1 MKQGRLQQLLSKIP
15 NKSTRKP
22 PADKSTP
29 AASGTER
36 LRGFN
41 PMRSVGAKLFIIF
54 FISIVTFVLTVGMI
68 SFSISQ
74 SIIKDKVAGYSSQM
88 LDMAGQNLDVFYSSF
103 EKLSLQ
109 IFSDSEVRSILTEIS
124 NTDKSSY
131 EYFTL
136 TNKLVEK
143 MMPIGLSNS
152 SIKGFSFFDGDGQQ
166 FNVYGD
172 TGSQQKSETEWL
184 NRVSEANGK
193 PVWMQGGE
201 NSFSPNKDL
210 FALGRQL
217 VDPYTHKQLGILLM
231 IVHTNE
237 LSKEVAKLSLG
248 DGSRVLI
255 MNENG
260 KLIYS
265 TNSAHEVGTDSPV
278 QLTDE
283 QRSVSN
289 DSFEAD
295 GNMIAYSQSK
305 ITGWTLVGAIPVDLL
320 VEDAGQIFNLSLLM
334 SLIAMILAILI
345 GLFIMRMFARPL
357 VNLMGLMREGANGN
371 MKVRAN
377 FKSKDEIGLLGR
389 SFDMMME
396 EITGLVKQ
404 TNQSAREV
412 LETANEL
419 SNASKTTSIA
429 AREIAV
435 ATEQISGGAAGLA
448 NESERGS
455 ELTQHIGDRMKN
467 VIDSN
472 MQMGTS
478 ASEVHTSSEQGI
490 QYMHHLIDKTQAADE
505 MVRSMVEKVD
515 QLKESTQSIRKI
527 LDVLNKM
534 TKQTNILS
542 LNATIEAARAG
553 EAGKGFRVVA
563 DEINQLAGQS
573 RQSIDVVGEITET
586 IQQGIDETV
595 EVLASAYPIFQE
607 QLNSV
612 KDASTIFSKVQED
625 MNGFIQQLS
634 TVSDSIAQL
643 DESQNVLSAAM
654 MNVSSVAEESLATSE
669 EVASLTSEQLTISEN
684 LVKLSEKLENL
695 SRSLQD
701 SLSKFQV

>member
-1 MKQGRLQQLLSKIP
+1 MKQGRLQQLFSKVSK
-15 NKSTRKP
+15 KSEKKP
-22 PADKSTP
+22 SSDKSMP
-29 AASGTER
+29 GASAGR
-36 LRGFN
+36 LRGLD
-41 PMRSVGAKLFIIF
+41 PRRSVGAKLFIIF
-54 FISIVTFVLTVGMI
+54 FISIVSFVLTVGMI

-74 SIIKDKVAGYSSQM
+74 SIIKNKVATYSSQM

-124 NTDKSSY
+124 NTDKSSF

-152 SIKGFSFFDGDGQQ
+152 SIKGFSFYDGEGQQ

-172 TGSQQKSETEWL
+172 TGSQQQSEMEWL
-184 NRVSEANGK
+184 KKVAEANGK

-201 NSFSPNKDL
+201 NSFNKNKEL

-231 IVHTNE
+231 IVPVNE
-237 LSKEVAKLSLG
+237 LAKEVAKLSLG
-248 DGSRVLI
+248 EGSQV
-255 MNENG
+255 MVVNEEG
-260 KLIYS
+260 KLVYS
-265 TNSAHEVGTDSPV
+265 NNADHEPGTDSLI
-278 QLTDE
+278 QLSEE
-283 QRSVSN
+283 QRSVQN

-295 GNMIAYSQSK
+295 GNLIAYSQSN
-305 ITGWTLVGAIPVDLL
+305 ITGWTLVGAIPVDVL
-320 VEDAGQIFNLSLLM
+320 VQDAGQIFNLSLLM
-334 SLIAMILAILI
+334 SLIAMVLAILI
-345 GLFIMRMFARPL
+345 GIMIMRMFARPL
-357 VNLMGLMREGANGN
+357 VSLMGLMREGANGN

-377 FKSKDEIGLLGR
+377 FKSKDEIGRLGR
-389 SFDMMME
+389 SFDIMME

-419 SNASKTTSIA
+419 SNASRTTSIA

-448 NESERGS
+448 TESEKGS

-490 QYMHHLIDKTQAADE
+490 QYMHDLIDKTQAADE

-515 QLKESTQSIRKI
+515 HLKESTRSIRKI

-563 DEINQLAGQS
+563 DEINQLASQS

-595 EVLASAYPIFQE
+595 DVLASAYPIFQE
-607 QLNSV
+607 QLHSV
-612 KDASTIFSKVQED
+612 KNASTIFAKVQED

-695 SRSLQD
+695 SKSLQE